1 MGTWFV
7 SFVVEWSHVP
17 DGGGA
22 DAAKGGDDPREEEAA
37 ARGGARGVF
46 GGFFGGAGGDDGV
59 GVKGGGS
66 GIGREERAT
75 DGEVDGGGVFRG
87 EGGEDE
93 VDFGGGGEGRV
104 EVDGGGGVEACF
116 GAEVMGDEAG
126 EVVVSAVAKRAGA
139 AGDLMVAVDF
149 GLFC

>member
-1 MGTWFV
+1 M
-7 SFVVEWSHVP
+7 
-17 DGGGA
+17 
-22 DAAKGGDDPREEEAA
+22 
-37 ARGGARGVF
+37 
-46 GGFFGGAGGDDGV
+46 
-59 GVKGGGS
+59 GVKGCGS

-104 EVDGGGGVEACF
+104 EVDGGGGVEASL

-139 AGDLMVAVDF
+139 AGDLVVAVAVGGVEGMVGGDGF
-149 GLFC
+149 SVRTGTPLFLGCGNATTRPRPHGYGASGLIVDG